1 VGGNTV
7 IMFRAKMLGLF
18 RLFRFELPFTAGVCV
33 ILGELLALGKLPTTI
48 EIVLG
53 FLSVF
58 FISASSLILND
69 YFDIEIDKINAPERP
84 LPAGLVTGQDVI
96 LLSIVVTMLGFIA
109 GYLISLEAL
118 LVVILVWAVGF
129 LYNWRFKKAG
139 FIGNL
144 MVSFSVG
151 MTFVFGGVAVGRLSE
166 KIVWFFAIMVI
177 LIDLGEEIAAD
188 AMDIEGDRQVG
199 SRSLALVLGPENAL
213 RISGAIFLLV
223 TVTSSLPFLLGWLE
237 WIYLFP
243 FLLMDVV
250 ILYSTSKLLDSR
262 IANRRIYIRWIYLSG
277 LVAFLIFIIIRIV
290 R

>member
-1 VGGNTV
+1 MRGNTV
-7 IMFRAKMLGLF
+7 LFRTRMLALF

-33 ILGELLALGKLPTTI
+33 ILGELLALGKLPTLT
-48 EIVLG
+48 EIALG

-58 FISASSLILND
+58 FISATSLILND
-69 YFDIEIDKINAPERP
+69 YFDIESDKINTPERP
-84 LPAGLVTGQDVI
+84 LPAGLVNERDVV
-96 LLSIVVTMLGFIA
+96 LLSIVVTILGFIT

-151 MTFVFGGVAVGRLSE
+151 MTFIFGGIAVGKPFE
-166 KIVWFFAIMVI
+166 EIVWFFATIVM

-188 AMDIEGDRQVG
+188 AMDIEGDRQIG
-199 SRSLALVLGPENAL
+199 SRSLALILGRENAL
-213 RISGAIFLLV
+213 KISGATFLLV
-223 TVTSSLPFLLGWLE
+223 IVASSLPFLLGWLE

-243 FLLMDVV
+243 ILLMDAV
-250 ILYSTSKLLDSR
+250 ILYSMSKLLDSR
-262 IANRRIYIRWIYLSG
+262 IVNRRIYIRWIYLSG
-277 LVAFLIFIIIRIV
+277 LVALLIFIIIRMV